1 MTWQLWVA
9 IALAATGLVILVVWR
24 MRHAQHVF
32 DDITR
37 IDRSAESS
45 QSDRSSDELAQAR
58 ARRIPPPPSP
68 PRRKHG

>member
-1 MTWQLWVA
+1 MAWQLWVP

-37 IDRSAESS
+37 IDRSAGSS
-45 QSDRSSDELAQAR
+45 QSDPSGDELAQAR
-58 ARRIPPPPSP
+58 ARRIPPPSP

>member
-1 MTWQLWVA
+1 MAWQLWVA
-9 IALAATGLVILVVWR
+9 IALAATGVVILVAWR

-32 DDITR
+32 DDIIR

-45 QSDRSSDELAQAR
+45 QSDPSGDELAQAR
-58 ARRIPPPPSP
+58 ARRIPPQSP